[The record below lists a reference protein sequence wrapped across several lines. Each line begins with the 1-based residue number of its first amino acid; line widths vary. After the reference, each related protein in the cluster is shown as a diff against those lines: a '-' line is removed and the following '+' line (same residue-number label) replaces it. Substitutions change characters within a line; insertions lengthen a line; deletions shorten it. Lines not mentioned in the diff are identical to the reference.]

1 MLNAQVTEK
10 AYAKINLALDIT
22 GRLPNGYHT
31 VRMIMET
38 IGIHDELTIKAS
50 GEPGIHLSFEMSDD
64 TLAVAEL
71 DCGEDNLIVKA
82 AHKILDAAAS
92 RGLLQDPASG
102 TPGSAHTGLDMLLT
116 KRIPMAAGLAGGSS
130 DAAAAL
136 RGINRLMEFGFDDDT
151 LCDIGVTIGAD
162 VPYCIRGGS
171 RLAEGIGEKLS
182 PLHEPPA
189 ACLLI
194 AKPDIDVSTA
204 YVYKRIDSSDDI
216 RHPDI
221 DSMITALDRGDLKG
235 LCAGLGNVLRDVTCE
250 EHPIVPEL
258 EQFMRDNGAL
268 GALMSGSGPTVYG
281 IFDDE
286 SICSRAL
293 ARIREMYPDIYTS
306 QTEFVTP

>member
-1 MLNAQVTEK
+1 MSNRHVTEK

-38 IGIHDELTIKAS
+38 IGIYDELTITESAT
-50 GEPGIHLSFEMSDD
+50 PGIRLSCDMVTDD
-64 TLAVAEL
+64 LSISEL
-71 DCGEDNLIVKA
+71 SCGEDNLIVKA
-82 AHKILDAAAS
+82 AHRILDAAED
-92 RGLLQDPASG
+92 RGLLPEHEDG
-102 TPGSAHTGLDMLLT
+102 TGLDMHLT

-136 RGINRLMEFGFDDDT
+136 RGINRLMGLGFSDDE
-151 LCDIGVTIGAD
+151 LCDIGVSIGAD
-162 VPYCIRGGS
+162 VPYCIQGGS
-171 RLAEGIGEKLS
+171 RLAEGIGEVLS
-182 PLHEPPA
+182 LLPEPPA
-189 ACLLI
+189 AYLLI

-204 YVYKRIDSSDDI
+204 YVYKRIDSSDNI

-221 DSMITALDRGDLKG
+221 DGMIGALHAGDLKG

-250 EHPIVPEL
+250 EHPIVPAL

-286 SICSRAL
+286 SICTRAL
-293 ARIREMYPDIYTS
+293 TRIRESYPDIYTS
-306 QTEFVTP
+306 QTTFITP

>member
-1 MLNAQVTEK
+1 MSNRHVTEK

-38 IGIHDELTIKAS
+38 IGIYDELTITESAT
-50 GEPGIHLSFEMSDD
+50 PGIRLSCDMVTDD
-64 TLAVAEL
+64 LSVSEL
-71 DCGEDNLIVKA
+71 SCGEDNLIVKA
-82 AHKILDAAAS
+82 AHRILDTAED
-92 RGLLQDPASG
+92 RGLLPEHEDG
-102 TPGSAHTGLDMLLT
+102 TGLDMHLT

-136 RGINRLMEFGFDDDT
+136 RGINRLMDLGFSDDE
-151 LCDIGVTIGAD
+151 LCDIGVSIGAD

-171 RLAEGIGEKLS
+171 RLAEGIGEVLS
-182 PLHEPPA
+182 PLPEPPA
-189 ACLLI
+189 AYLLI

-204 YVYKRIDSSDDI
+204 YVYKRIDSSDNI

-221 DSMITALDRGDLKG
+221 DAMTAALDTGDLKS

-250 EHPIVPEL
+250 EHPIVPAL
-258 EQFMRDNGAL
+258 EQFMKENGAL

-286 SICSRAL
+286 SICTRAL
-293 ARIREMYPDIYTS
+293 TLIRESYPDIYTS
-306 QTEFVTP
+306 QTTFITP

>member
-1 MLNAQVTEK
+1 MSNRHVTEK

-38 IGIHDELTIKAS
+38 IGIYDELTITESAT
-50 GEPGIHLSFEMSDD
+50 PGIRLSCDMVTDD
-64 TLAVAEL
+64 LSVSEL
-71 DCGEDNLIVKA
+71 SCGEDNLIVKA
-82 AHKILDAAAS
+82 AHRILDAAED
-92 RGLLQDPASG
+92 RGLLPEHEDG
-102 TPGSAHTGLDMLLT
+102 TDLDMHLT

-136 RGINRLMEFGFDDDT
+136 RGINRLMGLGFSDDE
-151 LCDIGVTIGAD
+151 LCDIGVSIGAD

-171 RLAEGIGEKLS
+171 RLAEGIGEVLS
-182 PLHEPPA
+182 LLPEPPA
-189 ACLLI
+189 AYLLI

-204 YVYKRIDSSDDI
+204 YVYKRIDSSDHI

-221 DSMITALDRGDLKG
+221 GGMIGALHAGDLKG

-250 EHPIVPEL
+250 EHPIVPAL

-286 SICSRAL
+286 SICTRAL
-293 ARIREMYPDIYTS
+293 TLIRESYPDIYTS
-306 QTEFVTP
+306 QTTFITP

>member
-1 MLNAQVTEK
+1 MTASRILTET

-38 IGIHDELTIKAS
+38 ISIHDDLTIALSS
-50 GEPGIHLSFEMSDD
+50 GPGIGLSCDMVSD
-64 TLAVAEL
+64 TLAVSEL
-71 DCGEDNLIVKA
+71 SCGDDNLIVKA
-82 AHKILDAAAS
+82 AHKLLEYANA
-92 RGLLQDPASG
+92 RGKV
-102 TPGSAHTGLDMLLT
+102 PGAPDSAGLDMHLT
-116 KRIPMAAGLAGGSS
+116 KRIPMAAGLAGGSA

-136 RGINRLMEFGFDDDT
+136 RGINRLLDLGCSVEE
-151 LCDIGVTIGAD
+151 LCEIGVTIGAD
-162 VPYCIRGGS
+162 VPYCIQGGS
-171 RLAEGIGEKLS
+171 RLAEGIGEQLS
-182 PLHEPPA
+182 ILTAPPKA
-189 ACLLI
+189 HLLI

-221 DSMITALDRGDLKG
+221 DGMIAALDRGDLKG
-235 LCAGLGNVLRDVTCE
+235 LSSRLGNVLRDVTCE
-250 EHPIVPEL
+250 EHAIVPEL

-286 SICSRAL
+286 QSCRQAL
-293 ARIREMYPDIYTS
+293 EKVHAAYPDIYASDAT
-306 QTEFVTP
+306 FIIP

>member
-1 MLNAQVTEK
+1 MITNGTLTET

-38 IGIHDELTIKAS
+38 ISIHDDLTIS
-50 GEPGIHLSFEMSDD
+50 LSPEPGIRLSCDMVSD

-71 DCGEDNLIVKA
+71 SCGDDNLIVKA
-82 AHKILDAAAS
+82 AHKLLDHANAK
-92 RGLLQDPASG
+92 GLIRDPAG
-102 TPGSAHTGLDMLLT
+102 NIGLDMHLT
-116 KRIPMAAGLAGGSS
+116 KRIPMAAGLAGGST

-136 RGINRLMEFGFDDDT
+136 RGINRLLDLRCSVEE
-151 LCDIGVTIGAD
+151 LCEIGVTIGAD
-162 VPYCIRGGS
+162 VPYCIQGGS
-171 RLAEGIGEKLS
+171 RLAEGIGEQLS
-182 PLHEPPA
+182 ILSAPPKA
-189 ACLLI
+189 HLLI

-221 DSMITALDRGDLKG
+221 DGMIAALDRGDLKG
-235 LCAGLGNVLRDVTCE
+235 LSSRLGNVLRDVTCE
-250 EHPIVPEL
+250 EHAIVPEL

-286 SICSRAL
+286 QSCRQAL
-293 ARIREMYPDIYTS
+293 EKVHAAYPDIYASDAT
-306 QTEFVTP
+306 FIIP